1 VRLTALLLATAMLIG
16 CADGPVTPSHA
27 STGTKVAVRTIKN
40 KTQQFGLEDT
50 LASAV
55 RDELLRDGRF
65 PLVPENEA
73 DAVIAITLTHY
84 LYNPIGYDVTLA
96 PISYK
101 LRIAADTDVVDRR
114 TSRPLFKLE
123 NLEGSLTFPAP
134 TLVGGSSESQ
144 AQATIWTVLA
154 PMIVSGVAD
163 GIAGA
168 PPTVSTA
175 AASTPPAVSTAPAA
189 PAPR

>member
-1 VRLTALLLATAMLIG
+1 MRLTALLLATVLSIG
-16 CADGPVTPSHA
+16 CAEGPVAPSHA
-27 STGTKVAVRTIKN
+27 STGRKVAVRTIKN

-73 DAVIAITLTHY
+73 DDVIAITLTHY
-84 LYNPIGYDVTLA
+84 LYFPIGYDVTLA

-101 LRIAADTDVVDRR
+101 LRIAADTEVLDRR
-114 TSRPLFKLE
+114 TNKRLFTLE

-134 TLVGGSSESQ
+134 TLVGGSSETQ
-144 AQATIWTVLA
+144 AQATIWTVL
-154 PMIVSGVAD
+154 S
-163 GIAGA
+163 
-168 PPTVSTA
+168 
-175 AASTPPAVSTAPAA
+175 
-189 PAPR
+189 